1 MQLTDEQQ
9 RIVHH
14 DTGPAIVYAVAGA
27 GKSTTLAHRVVR
39 LVKARGVAPSRIL
52 VCSFSRET
60 VGDIRAK
67 IEALGVAG
75 THCVTFN
82 ALGRRLVQQ
91 AVSAGHWPAFDEKDI
106 EHKPAQLA
114 MRALIELGRR
124 QGKNF
129 ATLDLNPEDLQT
141 WISICKGN
149 LRYARLAD
157 ARLPAEGLNA
167 ATQAAHP
174 DNAHYPEAYRIY
186 EELRQQSRSLTFDDQ
201 LLLGW
206 EALIRF
212 PDVRAAFTQAY
223 DYVLVDEYQDVNLV
237 QVQLADILTERHRNF
252 MAIGDDDQCIY
263 EWRGAAVRFILDFR
277 DRYNA
282 AEYTISDNF
291 RCPAEAT
298 LLAGKVIA
306 ANTQRHPKELV
317 SQKGFGGNVVLKGFA
332 SDSDLARHV
341 VDTYQ
346 AHLAQGGVP
355 KDAIVLV
362 RSYAQTP
369 AIEARLIEQG
379 LPYRIIGSQRFY
391 ERPEVRTLFTYLG
404 YARQEREI
412 ARGKGQPSEQ
422 YTRRFADVI
431 RTPNRFLSND
441 WINRLRDQSLVQQE
455 SVLTLIERGF
465 FEVPNEGARKKL
477 LRFVQVI
484 RALQQ
489 KLEDNAADTLF
500 WLITELDYLDYLQ
513 KSAGVAEL
521 GEERCKNVRA
531 LVQYARSR
539 GRVGEFLE
547 HIRRLH
553 VEEDQSDSRLPALH
567 IMSIHRSKGLQ
578 WPLVLVPSCADD
590 QIPGSAD
597 NQEEERRLLY
607 VAMTRTQRDLHL
619 LHAPQDKMSRFLEQ
633 AGAPEVLIHAD
644 MLRLSLLKDEG
655 ALTAD
660 DVVNLALGMC
670 LYPLARYLEVWWRP
684 SASQVRAMTQQLHLA
699 LQRQPAALLQVEQFK
714 TRLAE
719 AEAAQPAV
727 DESAAKWRSLE
738 RRLFLFRER
747 YVNVVLHAEPPA
759 DAFAGQCFRFEE
771 REGQIRVRLGE
782 GGKVIGWV
790 DGKHSKFPVDQ
801 VHCWDWVEGEPPSS
815 GQRLSQS
822 RRSLFLKLRGVRAPD
837 LTAGQTAP
845 GRSRRR
851 WRCNTWRPAS
861 SMTIWRACSGC
872 WCRLPRRSDGEWAL
886 ITSRFG

>member
-1 MQLTDEQQ
+1 MHLTDEQQ
-9 RIVHH
+9 RIVRHEQ
-14 DTGPAIVYAVAGA
+14 GPAIVYAVAGA
-27 GKSTTLAHRVVR
+27 GKSTTLAHRVAR
-39 LVKARGVAPSRIL
+39 LVKELSVDPARIL

-82 ALGRRLVQQ
+82 ALGRRMVQK
-91 AVSAGHWPAFDEKDI
+91 AVSLGHWPAFDEKEI

-149 LRYARLAD
+149 LRYPRLDKA
-157 ARLPAEGLNA
+157 ALPPEGLKV
-167 ATQAAHP
+167 ATEARHP
-174 DNAHYPEAYRIY
+174 DNAHYLDAYRIY
-186 EELRQQSRSLTFDDQ
+186 EELRLQTRALTFDDQ

-206 EALIRF
+206 EALVRF

-282 AEYTISDNF
+282 TEYTISDNF

-306 ANTQRHPKELV
+306 ANRDRHPKDLV
-317 SQKGFGGNVVLKGFA
+317 SQKGFGGTVVLKGFA
-332 SDSDLARHV
+332 SDNDLAGHV
-341 VDTYQ
+341 IDTYR
-346 AHLAQGGVP
+346 AHLANGGSP
-355 KDAIVLV
+355 KEAIVLV

-369 AIEARLIEQG
+369 AIEARLIEHG
-379 LPYRIIGSQRFY
+379 LPYRVIGSQRFY

-412 ARGKGQPSEQ
+412 ARGKGLPSEQ

-441 WINRLRDQSLVQQE
+441 WINRIRDQSVLQQE

-465 FEVPNEGARKKL
+465 YEVPNEGARKKL

-489 KLEDNAADTLF
+489 KLEDNAADVLF
-500 WLITELDYLDYLQ
+500 WLVTELDYLDYLQ

-531 LVQYARSR
+531 LVHYARSR

-547 HIRRLH
+547 HIRHLH
-553 VEEDQSDSRLPALH
+553 VEESESDSSLPALH
-567 IMSIHRSKGLQ
+567 LMSIHRSKGLQ

-590 QIPGSAD
+590 QLPGSAE

-607 VAMTRTQRDLHL
+607 VAMTRTQRELHL
-619 LHAPQDKMSRFLEQ
+619 LHAPQDKISRFLEQ
-633 AGAPEVLIHAD
+633 AGAQEVLVHAD
-644 MLRLSLLKDEG
+644 MLRRTLSRTEG
-655 ALTAD
+655 SFTAD
-660 DVVNLALGMC
+660 DAVNLALGMR
-670 LYPLARYLEVWWRP
+670 LYPLTRYLQVWWRP
-684 SASQVRAMTQQLHLA
+684 DTGQARAVNQQLHLA
-699 LQRQPAALLQVEQFK
+699 LQRQSAAILQVEQFK
-714 TRLAE
+714 TRLAA
-719 AEAAQPAV
+719 AEAAKPAV
-727 DESAAKWRSLE
+727 DEATARWRSLE

-747 YVNVVLHAEPPA
+747 YVNVVLHGEPPE
-759 DAFAGQCFRFEE
+759 DEYAGRIFRFEE

-782 GGKVIGWV
+782 GGKVIGRV
-790 DGKHSKFPVDQ
+790 DAKHSKFPVDQ
-801 VHCWDWVEGEPPSS
+801 VHCWDWVEGEPPGS
-815 GQRLSQS
+815 GHRLSMS
-822 RRSLFLKLRGVRAPD
+822 RRSLFLKLRSVREPD
-837 LTAGQTAP
+837 LMTGQAVP
-845 GRSRRR
+845 
-851 WRCNTWRPAS
+851 RPEPPPLSVQYVAS
-861 SMTIWRACSGC
+861 SQFNEDLA
-872 WCRLPRRSDGEWAL
+872 RLQGAL
-886 ITSRFG
+886 QQWL